1 MFFEIEGV
9 KGIYLLIMEVSVE
22 DNFGLELE
30 MKYNFVIE
38 EKIFESFIE
47 DIVDDY
53 VYYIKFD
60 LVKEVNVYIIL
71 LNIRRGRGILK

>member
-9 KGIYLLIMEVSVE
+9 KGINLLIMEVSVE